1 MSSHHPPRKVIVSRE
16 RVVAP
21 PDRFIA
27 IDDKTLVHA
36 LGEVVGSS
44 GAGGMSSLQEL
55 MSGIVS
61 HELSKLRR
69 RIDHGLQRFGS
80 TGRNVGG
87 ADLKS
92 KTEAQLNSLEQG
104 TLEDVVG
111 LLQSCQYRLLDR
123 SEWEAAKSEDF
134 LLTLPVIINWAAM
147 DTQLLRCYW
156 QAHPQARA
164 EVPDDLADHVL
175 IFHRGVQVARM
186 QGLYYDLKIDA
197 LLSFYILQPL
207 WAFLVLV
214 AGWLGLSKHLGEAPP
229 GMEQMPADITPTS
242 AASAD
247 AAEASLKQGQLHP
260 NTISVE
266 RKTFARVF
274 KDPKTIWQ
282 GLFKKVRLQEACF
295 KDVVVLYRKAHPG
308 PAPSELDIINDE
320 ETDLERNI
328 VIRHFSQ
335 IPLADLE
342 MVIPDKTVFVPPMV
356 FVQLMV
362 TAITGL
368 VTALSMLAG
377 SDKLTGAVAYSALAL
392 LASRA
397 YQMYSAALFRKTAIE
412 RQIQKILFERSTA
425 AQEKVVAALV
435 DEMNKQHTRELLI
448 CYCVLL
454 ESSKLMTADE
464 LDSQCEQYL
473 SREFGLKVDFTCE
486 SALPTLLEWGI
497 ITEGST
503 DGALQAV
510 PLSQALHSLDAV
522 WDGLFEFK
530 GGKVENQAAG
540 LVGLS
545 ARLIGQQ
552 TGGASAGPGTD
563 AEQATEKQGAE
574 GSGETRHPVAVKQHP
589 KAILPTTPHPAVEL
603 STTASSSSPAQGS
616 ARKGGLLHRI
626 GRKLTG

>member
-1 MSSHHPPRKVIVSRE
+1 
-16 RVVAP
+16 
-21 PDRFIA
+21 
-27 IDDKTLVHA
+27 
-36 LGEVVGSS
+36 
-44 GAGGMSSLQEL
+44 
-55 MSGIVS
+55 
-61 HELSKLRR
+61 
-69 RIDHGLQRFGS
+69 
-80 TGRNVGG
+80 
-87 ADLKS
+87 
-92 KTEAQLNSLEQG
+92 TEAQLNSLEQG

-207 WAFLVLV
+207 WALLVLI

-320 ETDLERNI
+320 ET
-328 VIRHFSQ
+328 
-335 IPLADLE
+335 
-342 MVIPDKTVFVPPMV
+342 
-356 FVQLMV
+356 
-362 TAITGL
+362 
-368 VTALSMLAG
+368 
-377 SDKLTGAVAYSALAL
+377 DKLTGAVAYSALAL

-574 GSGETRHPVAVKQHP
+574 GS
-589 KAILPTTPHPAVEL
+589 VEL